1 MFLAR
6 FRVGMRNAPHD
17 RGVTNARVG
26 RKLTTIGEAPCLK
39 RRDHFLAD
47 FTVISAVSD
56 TLRELLDAAIKAKVA
71 GGAAG
76 FLNVESLPGT
86 PTLTIFLFEVGE
98 DPSARN
104 QARVRDLTPPNM
116 SIKKPP
122 VALLLRYL
130 LTPWGGDA
138 VTEQKILGITI
149 QTLYN
154 NAILS
159 GPVLQGVLNPT
170 DSALKITLSPLSLE
184 EKARVWNTMQ
194 KAFRLSLSYE
204 VRVVNLDAE
213 GEESFKPVTRRTV
226 EEEGAIS

>member
-1 MFLAR
+1 M
-6 FRVGMRNAPHD
+6 
-17 RGVTNARVG
+17 
-26 RKLTTIGEAPCLK
+26 
-39 RRDHFLAD
+39 AD

-56 TLRELLDAAIKAKVA
+56 TLRVMLDAAIKAKVA
-71 GGAAG
+71 AGAAA
-76 FLNVESLPGT
+76 FLNVESLPNS

-104 QARVRDLTPPNM
+104 QARVRETTPPNM
-116 SIKKPP
+116 SIRKPP
-122 VALLLRYL
+122 VTLLLRYL

-154 NAILS
+154 HAILS

-170 DSALKITLSPLSLE
+170 DAALKVTLSPLSLE

-204 VRVVNLDAE
+204 VRVVNLDADD
-213 GEESFKPVTRRTV
+213 GESFKPVTRRTV
-226 EEEGAIS
+226 AEEGAIS